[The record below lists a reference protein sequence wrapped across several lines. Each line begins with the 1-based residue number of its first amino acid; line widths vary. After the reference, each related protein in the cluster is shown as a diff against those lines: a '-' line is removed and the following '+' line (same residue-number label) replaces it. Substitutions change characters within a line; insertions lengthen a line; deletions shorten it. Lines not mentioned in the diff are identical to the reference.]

1 MKKIL
6 LITSFTALFSM
17 AAFAQDAPGLKTDK
31 APPPP
36 HKMEDGYRGM
46 EDARSMTIKQ
56 AKTMHDGAS
65 VSLKGNLVK
74 KTGEDLYQFRDK
86 TGQIDVYIPMAIFDG
101 KNVSPDELVGISGS
115 LDAKQKPVRIKV
127 SHFQK
132 Q

>member
-56 AKTMHDGAS
+56 AKAMHDGAS

-86 TGQIDVYIPMAIFDG
+86 TGQIDVYIPMAVFDG

-115 LDAKQKPVRIKV
+115 LDAKQKPARIKV
-127 SHFQK
+127 THFQK

>member
-86 TGQIDVYIPMAIFDG
+86 TGQIDVYISMAVFDG

-115 LDAKQKPVRIKV
+115 LDAKQKPARIKV
-127 SHFQK
+127 THFQK

>member
-86 TGQIDVYIPMAIFDG
+86 TGQIDVYIPMAVFDG

-115 LDAKQKPVRIKV
+115 LDAKQKPARIKV

>member
-6 LITSFTALFSM
+6 LITSLTALFSM

-46 EDARSMTIKQ
+46 EDARSMTIQQ
-56 AKTMHDGAS
+56 AKSMHDGAS
-65 VSLKGNLVK
+65 VSLKGYLVK

-115 LDAKQKPVRIKV
+115 LDAKQKPARIKV
-127 SHFQK
+127 THFQK

>member
-86 TGQIDVYIPMAIFDG
+86 TGQIDVYIPMAVFDG
-101 KNVSPDELVGISGS
+101 KNVSSDELVGISGS
-115 LDAKQKPVRIKV
+115 LDAKQKPARIKV
-127 SHFQK
+127 THFQK

>member
-6 LITSFTALFSM
+6 LITSLTALFSM

-86 TGQIDVYIPMAIFDG
+86 TGQIDVYIPMAVFDG

-115 LDAKQKPVRIKV
+115 LDAKQKPARIKV
-127 SHFQK
+127 THFQK

>member
-86 TGQIDVYIPMAIFDG
+86 TGQIDVYIPMAVFDG

-115 LDAKQKPVRIKV
+115 LDAKQKPARVKV
-127 SHFQK
+127 THFQK
-132 Q
+132 R

>member
-1 MKKIL
+1 
-6 LITSFTALFSM
+6 M

-86 TGQIDVYIPMAIFDG
+86 TGQIDVYIPMAVFDG

-115 LDAKQKPVRIKV
+115 LDAKQKPARIKV
-127 SHFQK
+127 THFQK

>member
-74 KTGEDLYQFRDK
+74 KTGRISTSSATKPGKLTSISQWPFS
-86 TGQIDVYIPMAIFDG
+86 MA
-101 KNVSPDELVGISGS
+101 KMSPRTNWWALAG
-115 LDAKQKPVRIKV
+115 R
-127 SHFQK
+127 
-132 Q
+132 

>member
-86 TGQIDVYIPMAIFDG
+86 TGQVDVYIPMAVFDG

-115 LDAKQKPVRIKV
+115 LDAKQKPARIKV
-127 SHFQK
+127 THFQK

>member
-86 TGQIDVYIPMAIFDG
+86 TGQIDVYIPMAVCDG

-115 LDAKQKPVRIKV
+115 LDAKQKPARIKV
-127 SHFQK
+127 THFQK

>member
-74 KTGEDLYQFRDK
+74 KKGEDLYQFRDK
-86 TGQIDVYIPMAIFDG
+86 TGQIDVYIPMAVFDG

-115 LDAKQKPVRIKV
+115 LDAKQKPARIKV
-127 SHFQK
+127 THFQK

>member
-86 TGQIDVYIPMAIFDG
+86 TGQIDVYIPMAVFDG

-115 LDAKQKPVRIKV
+115 LDAKQKPARIKV
-127 SHFQK
+127 THFKK

>member
-86 TGQIDVYIPMAIFDG
+86 TGQIDVYIPMAVFDG

>member
-56 AKTMHDGAS
+56 ANTMHDGAS

-86 TGQIDVYIPMAIFDG
+86 TGQIDVYIPMAVFDG

-115 LDAKQKPVRIKV
+115 LDAKQKPARIKV
-127 SHFQK
+127 THFQK

>member
-6 LITSFTALFSM
+6 LTTSFTALFSM

-86 TGQIDVYIPMAIFDG
+86 TGQIDVYIPMAVFDG

-115 LDAKQKPVRIKV
+115 LDAKQKPARIKV
-127 SHFQK
+127 THFQK

>member
-86 TGQIDVYIPMAIFDG
+86 TGQIDVYIPMAVFDG

-115 LDAKQKPVRIKV
+115 LDAKQKPARIKV
-127 SHFQK
+127 THFQK

>member
-17 AAFAQDAPGLKTDK
+17 AAFAQDATGLKTDK

-36 HKMEDGYRGM
+36 HKMEEGYRGM
-46 EDARSMTIKQ
+46 EDARSMTIQQ

-65 VSLKGNLVK
+65 VSLKGYLVK
-74 KTGEDLYQFRDK
+74 KTGADIYQFRDK
-86 TGQIDVYIPMAIFDG
+86 TGQIDVYIPMSIFDG

-115 LDAKQKPVRIKV
+115 LDARQKPVRIKV